1 MRGNVG
7 KAGGGLE
14 VPLGNKMTNGKYW
27 KDDWV
32 GVQLQNMIYKY
43 KTKLGYMYSTNLS
56 LSCET
61 ERRSAVWRHDRVGVE
76 VPESFQ
82 GVEVPE
88 NCKLSFLG
96 FLPKRLR
103 QCFEVQVIGLGH
115 LRWLERVHHP
125 HHVPEDD
132 HHQHHAD
139 HVPDHH
145 TNIVL
150 IIIID

>member
-32 GVQLQNMIYKY
+32 GVQLQNMIYNY

-82 GVEVPE
+82 GVEVP
-88 NCKLSFLG
+88 
-96 FLPKRLR
+96 
-103 QCFEVQVIGLGH
+103 VIQRCRRRG
-115 LRWLERVHHP
+115 
-125 HHVPEDD
+125 
-132 HHQHHAD
+132 A
-139 HVPDHH
+139 
-145 TNIVL
+145 
-150 IIIID
+150 